1 MYCTVYYLEFCLRG
15 FFVGVADC
23 EIVFQLCKVGA
34 VEIVAELME
43 FGHYVDVCQRLF
55 VACQLTQGEN
65 VLSRHTKNHD

>member
-23 EIVFQLCKVGA
+23 EIVLQLCEVCA
-34 VEIVAELME
+34 VEIIAELME
-43 FGHYVDVCQRLF
+43 FCHYVDVCQRLF

>member
-34 VEIVAELME
+34 VEIIAELME
-43 FGHYVDVCQRLF
+43 FGHYVDVCQRVF
-55 VACQLTQGEN
+55 VTGQFTQ
-65 VLSRHTKNHD
+65 TFTAI